1 LDNDDESQA
10 QGAWPLGRSLDK
22 GGVDPQEDMM
32 SLDALVSSVPLEM
45 VVMVANKGLVKEA
58 WDAIATMCI
67 GDDRVKK
74 AVAQ

>member
-1 LDNDDESQA
+1 
-10 QGAWPLGRSLDK
+10 
-22 GGVDPQEDMM
+22 MM